1 MKALATKRI
10 FWVLAILFALCG
22 VVLLL
27 GSRPIYVM
35 DSGTRQPLVGATV
48 TPIYGVAPTT
58 PQTTVSKGCVR
69 IDGYR
74 LQASNL
80 VEVTMTGYETQ
91 SVVIPTRRDDV
102 VVWLKP
108 IR

>member
-1 MKALATKRI
+1 MKAFATKRI
-10 FWVLAILFALCG
+10 VWVLAIPLALCG

-35 DSGTRQPLVGATV
+35 DAGTRQPLVGATV
-48 TPIYGVAPTT
+48 TPIYGVAPAT
-58 PQTTVSKGCVR
+58 PQMTVSKGCVR
-69 IDGYR
+69 LDGYR

-80 VEVTMTGYETQ
+80 VEVAMTGYEKQ
-91 SVVIPTRRDDV
+91 SVVIPPRRGGV

>member
-1 MKALATKRI
+1 MKAFAAKRI
-10 FWVLAILFALCG
+10 VWLLAVPLALCG
-22 VVLLL
+22 VVLLF

-35 DSGTRQPLVGATV
+35 DAGTRQALVGAIV
-48 TPIYGVAPTT
+48 TPIYGVAPAT

-91 SVVIPTRRDDV
+91 SVVIPPRRGDV